1 MYWDD
6 SVVGTFSTCRADMR
20 KFGHQG
26 SARSATYTSIEETG
40 PRALGT
46 WSIAAWPKFN
56 RRLSDGQEQAAF

>member
-6 SVVGTFSTCRADMR
+6 SVVGTFLTCRAAA
-20 KFGHQG
+20 HNG